1 MISFEEQLGINV
13 ISTSVNN
20 HNLPL
25 FLNEEVSDKVRNFH
39 SSISNYEATPLVS
52 LNNLARKLN
61 VKGIYIKDESYRF
74 NLNAFKGLG
83 GLYAIF
89 KIVCKKLSLDD
100 NKTTFE
106 DLQNPEIKK
115 YLKDM
120 VFITATD
127 GNHGK
132 GVAFAASKL
141 GCKSIVLM
149 PKGTVEVRADAIR
162 QVGAYEVT
170 ITDLNYD
177 DAVRKAAKLAEEN
190 NWHLVQDTAWDGYE
204 DVPNFITQGYT
215 TMANEAY
222 DQLQKYDVEKPTHL
236 FLQAGVGSM
245 AGGVL
250 GYFANK
256 YKDKPPITT
265 IVEPKTV
272 ACIYKSA
279 LFNDGNPHA
288 VTGDLQTIMAGLNC
302 GEPNTATWPI
312 LRDFASF
319 YAACPDYVTA
329 RGMRILASPIEDDE
343 KIISGES
350 GAVGIGLLSLLMEK
364 DELKEIK
371 EAMNLNSDSV
381 VLIFNTEGNTD
392 PIGYDEIIYD
402 GKNPSLFVEGR

>member
-25 FLNEEVSDKVRNFH
+25 FLNEEISDKVRNFH
-39 SSISNYEATPLVS
+39 SSIGNYEATPLVS

-61 VKGIYIKDESYRF
+61 VKGIYVKDESYRF

-149 PKGTVEVRADAIR
+149 PKGTVEVRAEAIG

-190 NWHLVQDTAWDGYE
+190 NWYLVQDTAWDGYE

-222 DQLQKYDVEKPTHL
+222 GQLQGYGVEKPTHL

-250 GYFANK
+250 GYFTNK
-256 YKDKPPITT
+256 YKGNPPITT

-279 LFNDGNPHA
+279 LLDDGNPHA

-329 RGMRILASPIEDDE
+329 RGMRILASPIDDDK

-350 GAVGIGLLSLLMEK
+350 GAVGIGLLSLLMGK

-371 EAMNLNSDSV
+371 KAMNLNSDSV

-402 GKNPSLFVEGR
+402 GRNPSSFVEGR

>member
-1 MISFEEQLGINV
+1 MLIFDEKLGINL
-13 ISTSVNN
+13 ISTKVEHN
-20 HNLPL
+20 NLPI
-25 FLNEEVSDKVRNFH
+25 FLSEDISDNVRNFY
-39 SSISNYEATPLVS
+39 SSMSNYEVTPLVS
-52 LNNLARKLN
+52 LNNLAKKLE
-61 VKGIYIKDESYRF
+61 VKEIYIKDESFRF
-74 NLNAFKGLG
+74 GLNAFKGLG

-89 KIVCKKLSLDD
+89 KIVCKELNLDD
-100 NKTTFE
+100 KKTSFD
-106 DLQNPEIKK
+106 DLQNFEIKNR
-115 YLKDM
+115 LKDL

-132 GVAFAASKL
+132 GVAYAAAKL

-149 PKGTVEVRADAIR
+149 PKGTVEVRAEAIR
-162 QVGAYEVT
+162 NIGNCHVT

-177 DAVRKAAKLAEEN
+177 DAVRKAAELAEQN
-190 NWHLVQDTAWDGYE
+190 GYYLVQDTAWEGYE
-204 DVPNFITQGYT
+204 DIPNYITQGYT
-215 TMANEAY
+215 TMANETY
-222 DQLQKYDVEKPTHL
+222 DQLKELGIDKPTHL

-256 YKDKPPITT
+256 YKGNPPITT

-279 LFNDGNPHA
+279 LSNDGNPHA

-329 RGMRILASPIEDDE
+329 RGMRIMANPTDDDQ

-350 GAVGIGLLSLLMEK
+350 GAVGLGLLSLIMERK
-364 DELKEIK
+364 ELNNMKK
-371 EAMNLNSDSV
+371 AMKLNSESII
-381 VLIFNTEGNTD
+381 LIFSTEGNTD

-402 GKNPSLFVEGR
+402 GRNPSLFV

>member
-1 MISFEEQLGINV
+1 MISFKEQLGISV
-13 ISTSVNN
+13 LSTPMNN

-25 FLNEEVSDKVRNFH
+25 FLNEEISNHVRAFH
-39 SSISNYEATPLVS
+39 SSISNYEITPLVS
-52 LNNLARKLN
+52 LHNLAKKLN
-61 VKGIYIKDESYRF
+61 IKGIYVKDESYRF
-74 NLNAFKGLG
+74 NLNAFKSLG
-83 GLYAIF
+83 GIYAIF
-89 KIVCKKLSLDD
+89 KIVCQKLNLDD
-100 NKTTFE
+100 DKTTFE
-106 DLQNPEIKK
+106 DLQKPHIKEQ
-115 YLKDM
+115 LKDM

-132 GVAFAASKL
+132 GVAFAAAKL

-149 PKGTVEVRADAIR
+149 PKGSVEIRAEAIR

-170 ITDLNYD
+170 ITDLSYD
-177 DAVRKAAKLAEEN
+177 DAVRKAAIMAKEN
-190 NWHLVQDTAWDGYE
+190 NWYLVQDTAWDGYE
-204 DVPNFITQGYT
+204 DIPNYITQGYT
-215 TMANEAY
+215 TMANETY
-222 DQLQKYDVEKPTHL
+222 DQLQQYGIEKPTHL

-256 YKDKPPITT
+256 YNGNPPITT
-265 IVEPKTV
+265 IVEPKNV

-279 LFNDGNPHA
+279 LTNDGRPHG
-288 VTGDLQTIMAGLNC
+288 VTGDLHTIMAGLNC

-329 RGMRILASPIEDDE
+329 RGMRLMATPLGNDK

-350 GAVGIGLLSLLMEK
+350 GAVGLGLLSLLMER
-364 DELKEIK
+364 DELSHIRK
-371 EAMNLNSDSV
+371 AMNLNSDSV

-392 PIGYDEIIYD
+392 PIGYNEVIYD
-402 GKNPSLFVEGR
+402 GKNPSLFV

>member
-1 MISFEEQLGINV
+1 MIIFEEQLGINI
-13 ISTSVNN
+13 ISTPMNN
-20 HNLPL
+20 HNIPL
-25 FLNEEVSDKVRNFH
+25 FLNEEISNNVRIFH
-39 SSISNYEATPLVS
+39 SSISDYKVTPLIS
-52 LNNLARKLN
+52 LDNLAKKLN
-61 VKGIYIKDESYRF
+61 IKGIYVKDESYRF
-74 NLNAFKGLG
+74 NLNAFKSLG

-89 KIVCKKLSLDD
+89 KIVCKKLNLDD
-100 NKTTFE
+100 NKTTFD
-106 DLQNPEIKK
+106 DLQRPEIKEL
-115 YLKDM
+115 LKDM
-120 VFITATD
+120 VFITTTD

-149 PKGTVEVRADAIR
+149 PKGTVEVRAEAIR
-162 QVGAYEVT
+162 QVGAYEVS

-190 NWHLVQDTAWDGYE
+190 NWYLVQDTAWDGYE

-222 DQLQKYDVEKPTHL
+222 EQLQEYDVEKPTHL

-256 YKDKPPITT
+256 YKGNPPITT

-279 LFNDGNPHA
+279 LFNDKKPHA

-329 RGMRILASPIEDDE
+329 RGMRILATPTGNDQ
-343 KIISGES
+343 KVISGES
-350 GAVGIGLLSLLMEK
+350 GAVGLGLLSLLMGK
-364 DELKEIK
+364 NELKEIR

-381 VLIFNTEGNTD
+381 VLIFSTEGNTD

>member
-1 MISFEEQLGINV
+1 MISFEEQLEINV

-39 SSISNYEATPLVS
+39 SSISNYKITPLVS
-52 LNNLARKLN
+52 LNNLAKKLN
-61 VKGIYIKDESYRF
+61 IKGIYVKDESYRF
-74 NLNAFKGLG
+74 NLNAFKSLG

-89 KIVCKKLSLDD
+89 KIVCKKLNLDD
-100 NKTTFE
+100 SKTTFE
-106 DLQNPEIKK
+106 DLQTPEIKG

-149 PKGTVEVRADAIR
+149 PKGTVEVRAEAIR

-190 NWHLVQDTAWDGYE
+190 NWYLVQDTAWDGYE
-204 DVPNFITQGYT
+204 DVPNYITQGYT
-215 TMANEAY
+215 AMANEAY
-222 DQLQKYDVEKPTHL
+222 DQLQEYGVEKPTHL

-256 YKDKPPITT
+256 YKGNPPITT

-329 RGMRILASPIEDDE
+329 RGMRVLASPIEDDK

-350 GAVGIGLLSLLMEK
+350 GAVGIGLLSLLTEK

-392 PIGYDEIIYD
+392 PIGYNEIIYD
-402 GKNPSLFVEGR
+402 GKNPSSFVERR

>member
-1 MISFEEQLGINV
+1 MISFKEQLGISV
-13 ISTSVNN
+13 LSTPMNN

-25 FLNEEVSDKVRNFH
+25 FLNEEISNHVRAFH
-39 SSISNYEATPLVS
+39 SSISNYEITPLVS
-52 LNNLARKLN
+52 LHNLAKKLN
-61 VKGIYIKDESYRF
+61 IKGIYVKDESYRF
-74 NLNAFKGLG
+74 NLNAFKSLG
-83 GLYAIF
+83 GIYAIF
-89 KIVCKKLSLDD
+89 KIVCQKLNLDD

-106 DLQNPEIKK
+106 DLQKPHIKEQ
-115 YLKDM
+115 LKDM

-132 GVAFAASKL
+132 GVAFAAAKL

-149 PKGTVEVRADAIR
+149 PKGSVEIRAEAIR

-170 ITDLNYD
+170 ITDLSYD
-177 DAVRKAAKLAEEN
+177 DAVRKAAIMAKEN
-190 NWHLVQDTAWDGYE
+190 NWYLVQDTAWDGYE
-204 DVPNFITQGYT
+204 DIPNYITQGYT
-215 TMANEAY
+215 TMANETY
-222 DQLQKYDVEKPTHL
+222 DQLQQYGIEKPTHL

-256 YKDKPPITT
+256 YNGNPPITT
-265 IVEPKTV
+265 IVEPKNV

-279 LFNDGNPHA
+279 LTNDGRPHG
-288 VTGDLQTIMAGLNC
+288 VTGDLHTIMAGLNC

-329 RGMRILASPIEDDE
+329 RGMRLMATPLGNDK

-350 GAVGIGLLSLLMEK
+350 GAVGLGLLSLLMER
-364 DELKEIK
+364 DELSHIRK
-371 EAMNLNSDSV
+371 AMNLNSDSV

-392 PIGYDEIIYD
+392 PIGYNEVIYD
-402 GKNPSLFVEGR
+402 GKNPSLFV

>member
-1 MISFEEQLGINV
+1 MEIFENQLGINV
-13 ISTSVNN
+13 ISTPISNY
-20 HNLPL
+20 NLPL
-25 FLNEEVSDKVRNFH
+25 FLNENISNNVRTFH
-39 SSISNYEATPLVS
+39 SSISNYKITPLIS
-52 LNNLARKLN
+52 LDNLAKKLN
-61 VKGIYIKDESYRF
+61 IKGIYVKDESYRF
-74 NLNAFKGLG
+74 GLNAFKSLG

-89 KIVCKKLSLDD
+89 KIVCEKLNLDD
-100 NKTTFE
+100 KSTTFE
-106 DLQNPEIKK
+106 DLQKQEIKD
-115 YLKDM
+115 LIKDM

-149 PKGTVEVRADAIR
+149 PKGSVEIRAEAIR
-162 QVGAYEVT
+162 QSGASEVT
-170 ITDLNYD
+170 ITNLNYD
-177 DAVRKAAKLAEEN
+177 DAVRKAAKMAEEN
-190 NWHLVQDTAWDGYE
+190 NWYLVQDTAWEGYE
-204 DVPNFITQGYT
+204 ISPNYITQGYT

-222 DQLQKYDVEKPTHL
+222 EQLQEYGIKKPTHL

-256 YKDKPPITT
+256 YKGNPPITT

-279 LFNDGNPHA
+279 LINDGNPHGI
-288 VTGDLQTIMAGLNC
+288 TGELETIMAGLNC

-319 YAACPDYVTA
+319 YAACPDYVAA
-329 RGMRILASPIEDDE
+329 RGMRIMASPTGDDK

-350 GAVGIGLLSLLMEK
+350 GAVGIGLLSLIMERN
-364 DELKEIK
+364 EL
-371 EAMNLNSDSV
+371 
-381 VLIFNTEGNTD
+381 
-392 PIGYDEIIYD
+392 
-402 GKNPSLFVEGR
+402 